1 MSTAELPLG
10 VAAESSG
17 RHLPGEP
24 GVWIIVIGDLILFSL
39 FFGVFLSYRADDVAL
54 YLKSQQALNQGC
66 GAINTLLLLTSS
78 WFVVRAIHFAKAGDA
93 PEARALI
100 TRAMLCGS
108 GFVGVKIFEYSE
120 KIMAGISVSTNDFFM
135 FYFVLTGIHFLHL
148 LIGMGVLA
156 FIRARTGR
164 AHLTS
169 GDIALLECGA
179 SFWHLV
185 DVLWIVLFPLLYLV
199 H

>member
-1 MSTAELPLG
+1 VNSAESNLG
-10 VAAESSG
+10 VAPASTEY
-17 RHLPGEP
+17 HLPGEP
-24 GVWIIVIGDLILFSL
+24 GIWIIVVGDLLLFSL
-39 FFGVFLSYRADDVAL
+39 FFGVFLSYRAEDVAL

-78 WFVVRAIHFAKAGDA
+78 WFVVRAIHAAKSGGTSA
-93 PEARALI
+93 ARALI

-108 GFVGVKIFEYSE
+108 GFVVVKIIECSE
-120 KIMAGISVSTNDFFM
+120 MVLAGYSVSTDDFFM

-148 LIGMGVLA
+148 LIGMGVLG
-156 FIRARTGR
+156 FMRTRAGR
-164 AHLTS
+164 AKLTPS
-169 GDIALLECGA
+169 DIVLLECGA